1 MTSHENTAATWRE
14 TVDRLTP
21 EQAARFELLERSGD
35 DPAALLAM
43 AREMAADNA
52 TTGAGVLSGEI
63 AVPPDAVRTYGWQD
77 QTGERGAN
85 STAAQGVSGTR
96 RSASSAASSTMAPAR
111 DGSACRPP
119 TTKNF
124 RRRRPA
130 SWRRRCRPSPTRPS
144 GWPSRNRHQLDRRG
158 AIGSQRFFELRR
170 QA

>member
-77 QTGERGAN
+77 HNGRTWREFDGSTRRVGDATIRVVGRQFDDGTCERWISLSA
-85 STAAQGVSGTR
+85 TYDEEFQAAQAR
-96 RSASSAASSTMAPAR
+96 ELAAA
-111 DGSACRPP
+111 
-119 TTKNF
+119 
-124 RRRRPA
+124 
-130 SWRRRCRPSPTRPS
+130 
-144 GWPSRNRHQLDRRG
+144 L
-158 AIGSQRFFELRR
+158 
-170 QA
+170 QAVADETERLA